1 VHNRIESGTRLL
13 LSIDPKDNDMTYGDR
28 REILLELLVRGKAK
42 KYIDLASESFIYSF
56 YLFLRRIMAI

>member
-1 VHNRIESGTRLL
+1 VHNTIESGTRLL
-13 LSIDPKDNDMTYGDR
+13 LSKDPKDNDMTYGDR

-56 YLFLRRIMAI
+56 YFFLRRIMVV

>member
-1 VHNRIESGTRLL
+1 VHKTIASGTRLFP
-13 LSIDPKDNDMTYGDR
+13 SKEPKDNDMTYGDR
-28 REILLELLVRGKAK
+28 REILLGFLVRGKAK

>member
-1 VHNRIESGTRLL
+1 VHKTIASGTRLF
-13 LSIDPKDNDMTYGDR
+13 LSKEPKDNDMTYGDR
-28 REILLELLVRGKAK
+28 REILLGLLVRGKAK

>member
-1 VHNRIESGTRLL
+1 VHNTIEYGPSLL
-13 LSIDPKDNDMTYGDR
+13 LSKDPKDNDMTYGDR
-28 REILLELLVRGKAK
+28 REILLEILVRGKAK

>member
-13 LSIDPKDNDMTYGDR
+13 LSKDPKYNDMTYGDR

-56 YLFLRRIMAI
+56 YFFLRRIMAI